1 MIVVDVGAHDGQL
14 FAVPQA
20 QNINNTVYA
29 IEPIP
34 ELADRLRAHQLPNL
48 HVFCFAMGDEEGT
61 HTFHV
66 NQNDATSSLLVADCT
81 EPWRAYAD
89 RLQEARSLQVPV
101 VRLDSFL
108 EQHSL
113 AEVDLL
119 KIDAQG
125 FDLQVLKGAGDAIHR
140 IKRIIVEVQL
150 TPLYQGS
157 ASKEA
162 IVAYLAERGF
172 RLAGAIPQTEGLEE
186 NLEFVRVTRYPRPH
200 PQTESFEVNVPYI
213 GSFQTPKADHVGQ
226 LLEEGTFE
234 GREQAFLWLYLRP
247 GDTFFDCGAHAGLF
261 SCIAAKRFNNHG
273 EIVGF
278 EPNPVCLD
286 LYQKNL
292 EALGCTCFKALDV
305 GLSDT
310 AGTAEL
316 LLGKPGMSA
325 FSTFAQDAAE
335 MTQIN
340 GEAVIGRDKVL
351 VPQRS
356 LDALLPE
363 LQTESVSLAKLDV
376 EGWEVAVLKGA
387 EQSIRAGKF
396 PLWMIEF
403 TEANAAAAGT
413 STRELRTLLEDFGY
427 TLCRFDATNFR
438 LVPEPAHL
446 TYPYINLFAVMD
458 LEAVN
463 QRLATA
469 DPSIVEIA
477 QDIVQRWEIA
487 AMGAEM
493 RQSFFLE
500 NQHAQELD
508 QQVQGYRAIVDKLN
522 LELAEQQALS
532 TELRQWAESSEAKL
546 AAERRTVGTL
556 QQQAQQLEQT
566 LQAIQ
571 AQFQAFQQQF
581 LELRQHLLASRW
593 LKLGRKLGLTKLDE
607 VFPQLL
613 NDRVVSAS
621 VPIVPAAAVPPPEL
635 VTQPHPPLGFSMELT
650 LQHLFQK
657 GFQPE
662 IVLDLGA
669 AKGYWSE
676 YAQSFFPKA
685 TFYMVDP
692 LQESEAHLKQLCES
706 SDRFHYLLC
715 AVGDR
720 TDKLLMNVTTDLDG
734 SSLLSF
740 NRPPE
745 PQDRVVDICRVDDLL
760 AEGKLKP
767 PQLVKMDLQGYEL
780 KALEGGKRLFETAE
794 VFILETSLFE
804 FMPDQPLVHEVV
816 AYMAER
822 NYVVFDIAGHL
833 RRPYENDLGQVDFV
847 FVKRDSPLRASNR
860 WS

>member
-1 MIVVDVGAHDGQL
+1 MIVVDVGAHDGRL

-20 QNINNTVYA
+20 QDINNAVYA

-34 ELADRLRAHQLPNL
+34 ELAEQLRAHRLSNL
-48 HVFCFAMGDEEGT
+48 HVFCCAMGDEEGNR
-61 HTFHV
+61 TFHV
-66 NQNDATSSLLVADCT
+66 NQNDATSSLLIAHCN
-81 EPWRAYAD
+81 ESWQAYAD
-89 RLQEARSLQVPV
+89 RLQEVRSLQVPV

-108 EQHSL
+108 DQQSL

-125 FDLQVLKGAGDAIHR
+125 YDLQVLQGAGDAIHR

-157 ASKEA
+157 ASKEE
-162 IVAYLAERGF
+162 IVAYLVDRGF
-172 RLAGAIPQTEGLEE
+172 RLAGAISQTEGLEE

-213 GSFQTPKADHVGQ
+213 GIFQTPKADHVGQ

-234 GREQAFLWLYLRP
+234 GLEQAFLWLYLRP
-247 GDTFFDCGAHAGLF
+247 GDTFFDCGAHAGLL
-261 SCIAAKRFNNHG
+261 SCIAAKRLNNIG
-273 EIVGF
+273 GIVGF
-278 EPNPVCLD
+278 EPNPVCFD

-292 EALGCTCFKALDV
+292 QALGCTCFKALDV
-305 GLSDT
+305 GLSNT
-310 AGTAEL
+310 NGMAEL

-325 FSTFAQDAAE
+325 FSTFAQNAST

-340 GEAVIGRDKVL
+340 GEAVIGSDRVM
-351 VPQRS
+351 VSQRS
-356 LDALLPE
+356 LDTLLPE
-363 LQTESVSLAKLDV
+363 LHIESVTLAKLDV
-376 EGWEVAVLKGA
+376 EGWEIAVLKGA

-413 STRELRTLLEDFGY
+413 STRELRTLLENFGY

-438 LVPEPAHL
+438 LLPEPAHRA
-446 TYPYINLFAVMD
+446 YPYINLFAVMD
-458 LEAVN
+458 LDAVN

-469 DPSIVEIA
+469 DLAVTKIA
-477 QDIVQRWEIA
+477 QDVVQRWETA
-487 AMGAEM
+487 ATGAEM
-493 RQSFFLE
+493 RQNFLRE
-500 NQHAQELD
+500 KQHSEELH
-508 QQVQGYRAIVDKLN
+508 QQV
-522 LELAEQQALS
+522 ELYSAALAKERELS
-532 TELRQWAESSEAKL
+532 HELRQWAEASDSMLAKERQASEML
-546 AAERRTVGTL
+546 RQTSQQL
-556 QQQAQQLEQT
+556 QQNLQTQQQ
-566 LQAIQ
+566 
-571 AQFQAFQQQF
+571 QFQELQQRFQALRQQF
-581 LELRQHLLASRW
+581 LELQQHLLASRW
-593 LKLGRKLGLTKLDE
+593 LKLGRKLGLTKLDG
-607 VFPQLL
+607 VFPHLL
-613 NDRVVSAS
+613 NDAVISAS
-621 VPIVPAAAVPPPEL
+621 VPTIPAVEVPPQEPI
-635 VTQPHPPLGFSMELT
+635 TQANTPPGFSMELT

-676 YAQSFFPKA
+676 YAQSFFPRA

-692 LQESEAHLKQLCES
+692 LQESEAHLKQLCEG

-720 TDKLLMNVTTDLDG
+720 NDQLLMNVTTDLDG

-745 PQDRVVDICRVDDLL
+745 PQDRVVDIRRVDDLM

-780 KALEGGKRLFETAE
+780 KALEGGQRLFETAE

-804 FMPDQPLVHEVV
+804 FMPDQPLVHEVM

-847 FVKRDSPLRASNR
+847 FVKRDSSLRASNR